1 MTEILFKTLSYNVIG
16 AAMEVHNTLGPGFL
30 EKVYEAALAHEL
42 HLRRIPL
49 ETQRPLTVT
58 YKKQLVGEY
67 IADMVVDGK
76 IILELKAIGKLADIH
91 TAQAINY
98 LAATGYELAILL
110 NFGAPRL
117 EHKRV
122 IRRQEMPAS
131 NDTNIHE

>member
-1 MTEILFKTLSYNVIG
+1 MTEILYKTLSYNIIG

-42 HLRRIPL
+42 HLRGIPA

-67 IADMVVDGK
+67 IADMVVDDK
-76 IILELKAIGKLADIH
+76 IILELKAIRKLADVH

-98 LAATGYELAILL
+98 LVATGYELAILL

-131 NDTNIHE
+131 NDTNMHE